1 MTTKTL
7 TYLFII
13 CTLLISMAFTPARSK
28 RDSTNSSDWKLVKA
42 EYNIKIYTRNSYGS
56 KIKEFKAITIVTAK
70 MEVLEK
76 LIDKISEYPK
86 WQANIATATVLEKIN
101 KATQYIYYTTSV
113 PWPLTNRDVVLFSE
127 KIVDVDG
134 TITYNL
140 TGKPDYI
147 KEKANFIRVKNIK
160 SMCKIKPIGNNKI
173 EITFESFGD
182 PEGVIP
188 DSIINMYLADSPYN
202 TLVNLRKIIEN
213 KNHEQKFFE

>member
-13 CTLLISMAFTPARSK
+13 SILLISMAFTLVRTKS
-28 RDSTNSSDWKLVKA
+28 DSTDSSDWKLVKA
-42 EYNIKIYTRNSYGS
+42 ENNIKIYTRNSDGS
-56 KIKEFKAITIVTAK
+56 KIKEFKAITTITAK
-70 MEVLEK
+70 MELLEN
-76 LIDKISEYPK
+76 LIDKISEYPT
-86 WQANIATATVLEKIN
+86 WQANIATAKVLKQVN
-101 KATQYIYYTTSV
+101 KETQYIYYTTSV

-127 KIVDVDG
+127 KIVDIDG

-147 KEKANFIRVKNIK
+147 KEKVNFIRVKNIK

-188 DSIINMYLADSPYN
+188 DSIINMFMADSPYN
-202 TLVNLRKIIEN
+202 TLVNLRKIVEN
-213 KNHEQKFFE
+213 KNHE

>member
-1 MTTKTL
+1 MGVRTL
-7 TYLFII
+7 KYLFII
-13 CTLLISMAFTPARSK
+13 NVIMISIAFIPMGDKSVTT
-28 RDSTNSSDWKLVKA
+28 DTTDWKLVKT
-42 EYNIKIYTRNSYGS
+42 ENNIKIYTRNSEDS
-56 KIKEFKAITIVTAK
+56 KIKEFKAITTITAK
-70 MEVLEK
+70 MELLEN

-86 WQANIATATVLEKIN
+86 WQANIATAKVLKQVN
-101 KATQYIYYTTSV
+101 KTTRYIYYTTSV

-147 KEKANFIRVKNIK
+147 KEKASFIRVKNIK

-182 PEGVIP
+182 PEGSIP
-188 DSIINMYLADSPYN
+188 DSIINMFMANSPYN

-213 KNHEQKFFE
+213 KNHE